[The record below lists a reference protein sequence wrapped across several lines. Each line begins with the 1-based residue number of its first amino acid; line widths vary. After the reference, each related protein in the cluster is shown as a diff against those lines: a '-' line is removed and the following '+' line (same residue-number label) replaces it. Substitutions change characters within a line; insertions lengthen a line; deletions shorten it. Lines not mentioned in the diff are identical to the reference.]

1 MKLILYNGQKNISGQ
16 LIKRY
21 RKQRKMTQLQLA
33 KVVSARGV
41 YMDRITVT
49 KIETGA
55 RVCFDF
61 ELMAIADVLGVNAGA
76 LMIWEEE

>member
-16 LIKRY
+16 LIKKY
-21 RKQRKMTQLQLA
+21 RKQKKMTQLQLA
-33 KVVSARGV
+33 KAVSAKGV

-49 KIETGA
+49 KIETGG

-61 ELMAIADVLGVNAGA
+61 ELMAMAEVFGVDASA
-76 LMIWEEE
+76 LMKWEES